1 MFLSRPLRYWL
12 ILIASSS
19 IVSFYHLIKSPH
31 RSESVLNYA
40 NKLSIQ
46 PAFSLPAADASLVET
61 ARQVTV
67 RILTPSSSGSG
78 VIIERQ
84 GQVYTL
90 VTNYHVVADNPENR
104 YTVLTAD
111 GKTYS
116 GQWVRSRQSG
126 TLDLALVRFVSSQSY
141 KVAKEGNMNT
151 LSVGDTVYACGFPA
165 WDFTKQGNTVT
176 ALNDT
181 RERGTKAFR
190 IANGQIKMMQRSLQG
205 GYEIGY
211 TNDVFQGMSG
221 GPVLNQKGELIGING
236 KLKYPFQGIRA
247 FIFADG
253 TMPSEQLF
261 KQMEALNWAI
271 PVSYFSPRNIQ
282 NSARREMGL

>member
-1 MFLSRPLRYWL
+1 MFPSRPLRYWL
-12 ILIASSS
+12 ILIASFL
-19 IVSFYHLIKSPH
+19 IGSFYHLIKSPH
-31 RSESVLNYA
+31 LSESVFNYA
-40 NKLSIQ
+40 TQLSIQ

-67 RILTPSSSGSG
+67 RILTSSGSGSG
-78 VIIERQ
+78 VIIERR

-90 VTNYHVVADNPENR
+90 VTNYHVVADNPDNR

-141 KVAKEGNMNT
+141 RVAEEGNMNA

-181 RERGTKAFR
+181 RDLGTKAFR
-190 IANGQIKMMQRSLQG
+190 ITNGQIKMMQRSLQG
-205 GYEIGY
+205 GYQIGY
-211 TNDVFQGMSG
+211 TNDVLQGMSG
-221 GPVLNQKGELIGING
+221 GAVLNQKGELIGING
-236 KLKYPFQGIRA
+236 KLKYLFQGIRA

-261 KQMEALNWAI
+261 QQMEALNWAI
-271 PVSYFSPRNIQ
+271 PVSTFSRRNIQ
-282 NSARREMGL
+282 NSAQSEIGL